1 MVTPAQPR
9 FWLIHLLG
17 QRSVQVAILLWLAAS
32 FAVFPPSGGGKL
44 PLNHPLLNNL
54 PLLAQAIAP
63 VIVLLVIFVEMGIT
77 YFLTRRRVLPD
88 MAARAPERAV
98 ARREV
103 LLLWLY
109 AAAVLFESVTVL

>member
-1 MVTPAQPR
+1 MVTPAQPE
-9 FWLIHLLG
+9 FWFLRLLR
-17 QRSVQVAILLWLAAS
+17 QRSVQITILLWLAAS
-32 FAVFPPSGGGKL
+32 FAVFPPSGGKL
-44 PLNHPLLNNL
+44 PLNRPLLNNL
-54 PLLAQAIAP
+54 SLLAQVIAP
-63 VIVLLVIFVEMGIT
+63 VIVLVVVFVEMGIT

-88 MAARAPERAV
+88 MARAPERAV